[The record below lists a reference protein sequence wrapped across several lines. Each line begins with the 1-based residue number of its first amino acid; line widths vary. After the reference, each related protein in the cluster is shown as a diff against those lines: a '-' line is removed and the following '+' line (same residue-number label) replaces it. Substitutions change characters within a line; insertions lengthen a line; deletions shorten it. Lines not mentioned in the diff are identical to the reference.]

1 MSREIPLGRA
11 IIDVEGCKL
20 TALEEKRLCHPQVGG
35 VILFSRNFESIT
47 QLLSLT
53 ASIHALRTPA
63 LLIAVDH
70 EGGRVQRFRQGFTQ
84 IPPMRALGRL
94 WDRDEDQAL
103 AAARACGTVLAAEL
117 KACGVDLSF
126 TPVLDLDIGASSV
139 IGDRA
144 FHGAPDAVATLAAAL
159 QQGLADAGM
168 GACGKHFPGHGHVAA
183 DSHLEIPVDGRSLAE
198 IEASDL
204 VPFRRLAAAGLAA
217 IMPAHVIYPAVD
229 HRPAGFSPVWHQYL
243 RARCHFDGIVFSD
256 DLSMEGA
263 KGVGGPLARGL
274 AALDAGCDMALL
286 CNDARAADELLA
298 GLARHGVGP
307 VPLTRIA
314 RLSLPV
320 GRLKLEE
327 LRQSAEYAQAERAI
341 STLA

>member
-1 MSREIPLGRA
+1 MSLKIPLGRA
-11 IIDVEGCKL
+11 IVDIEGCML
-20 TALEEKRLCHPQVGG
+20 TPAEEQRLTHPQVGG
-35 VILFSRNFESIT
+35 VILFSRNFESIA
-47 QLLSLT
+47 QLRALT
-53 ASIHALRTPA
+53 ASIHAARTPA

-70 EGGRVQRFRQGFTQ
+70 EGGRVQRFREGFTQ

-94 WDRDEDQAL
+94 WDQDEDQAL
-103 AAARACGTVLAAEL
+103 VAARACGLVLAAEL

-126 TPVLDLDIGASSV
+126 APVLDLDIGASGV

-144 FHGAPDAVATLAAAL
+144 FHSMPDGVAALAAAL
-159 QQGLADAGM
+159 QQGLADGGM
-168 GACGKHFPGHGHVAA
+168 AACGKHFPGHGHVAA
-183 DSHLEIPVDGRSLAE
+183 DSHLEIPVDERSLAE

-204 VPFRRLAAAGLAA
+204 IPFRRMAAAGLAA

-243 RARCHFDGIVFSD
+243 RERCHFDGIVFSD

-263 KGVGGPLARGL
+263 KSAGGPVARGV
-274 AALDAGCDMALL
+274 AALDAGCDMVLL
-286 CNDARAADELLA
+286 CNDPVAADEFLA

-314 RLSLPV
+314 RLSLAV
-320 GRLKLEE
+320 GSMQLEQ
-327 LRQSAEYAQAERAI
+327 LRRSASYTQAERVI
-341 STLA
+341 SMLV